1 MNTVFHVT
9 AALGLG
15 ALLWLYVQAQNTS
28 RWLVEWL
35 ADGAGTVSRV
45 RVDRPS
51 RYLERLAHALHWE
64 ADVQSGK
71 TEALRPM
78 RGGGMMALMISFGV
92 RSIFWRGAGP
102 NSHEKLEI
110 RTFRPVADIVLWR
123 KRLALELGCAAG
135 AEVLFT
141 CQGEKS

>member
-1 MNTVFHVT
+1 MNTVFHVM

-28 RWLVEWL
+28 RWLLEWL

-64 ADVQSGK
+64 ADVQGSK
-71 TEALRPM
+71 AESLRPM
-78 RGGGMMALMISFGV
+78 RGGGMLALMLNFGV
-92 RSIFWRGAGP
+92 LSIFWRAAGP
-102 NSHEKLEI
+102 GSKEKLEI
-110 RTFRPVADIVLWR
+110 RTFRPVADMVSWR
-123 KRLALELGCAAG
+123 KRLAEELGCETA
-135 AEVLFT
+135 AEVLFI
-141 CQGEKS
+141 CHGEKL